1 MTKKDIK
8 KDIMAVRDEVH
19 RLQDEAAKN
28 PDHPINDGLKAHFEE
43 RKRKLSEI
51 KKSGGVSKSMLKQS
65 RLNFDKIEKCE

>member
-51 KKSGGVSKSMLKQS
+51 KKSQTK
-65 RLNFDKIEKCE
+65 

>member
-28 PDHPINDGLKAHFEE
+28 PGHPINDGLKAHFEE
-43 RKRKLSEI
+43 RKQKLAAL
-51 KKSGGVSKSMLKQS
+51 KSK
-65 RLNFDKIEKCE
+65 